1 MPVGTGV
8 NCNSCPDYKNKN
20 CDGKATDCLCRLC
33 PRNLPQC
40 ICVKYCRETESVL
53 IFD

>member
-1 MPVGTGV
+1 MAVGTGV

-33 PRNLPQC
+33 PRSLSQC